1 MELLR
6 VRVSLNY
13 KNGYSVSSKV
23 WNAEKK
29 KLVYVAKCD
38 YDEIAGPLIR
48 YIRIEDLGTY
58 LVRTSHSL
66 DMIEVLSWIKKT
78 DNSLE
83 EATEVSK
90 LKILK
95 EISRLDN
102 TFEQLKLK
110 SK

>member
-1 MELLR
+1 VNPFSYICILIKKQE
-6 VRVSLNY
+6 
-13 KNGYSVSSKV
+13 KN
-23 WNAEKK
+23 
-29 KLVYVAKCD
+29 
-38 YDEIAGPLIR
+38 R

-58 LVRTSHSL
+58 LVRTSHNL

-78 DNSLE
+78 DNSIE

-95 EISRLDN
+95 EIARLDD

>member
-1 MELLR
+1 MNPFSYICILIKKQE
-6 VRVSLNY
+6 
-13 KNGYSVSSKV
+13 KN
-23 WNAEKK
+23 
-29 KLVYVAKCD
+29 
-38 YDEIAGPLIR
+38 R